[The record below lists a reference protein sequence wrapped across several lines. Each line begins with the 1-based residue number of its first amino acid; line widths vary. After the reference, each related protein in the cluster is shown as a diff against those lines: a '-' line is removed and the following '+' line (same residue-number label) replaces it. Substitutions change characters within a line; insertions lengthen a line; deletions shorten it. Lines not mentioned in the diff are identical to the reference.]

1 MISEQIINQLYGG
14 KMLSNFRRRL
24 GVIAAVS
31 VLAALV
37 PVLASSTASAA
48 PAAIAISTKAALD
61 AEAT

>member
-1 MISEQIINQLYGG
+1 
-14 KMLSNFRRRL
+14 MLSNFRRRL